1 MTLKI
6 RNAIHLVVCLFCII
20 IAASLKRGMGAETT
34 KDLVGYL
41 TAGVGILGA
50 VDIFLKK
57 ETKYSTIYFIVDAI
71 LVVATIGTSTVG
83 GKLDSVV
90 PFMCIAIMVLYALYP
105 INYYFGRLSGAFK
118 KHKAGIPICLAIIAT
133 KALSIAVSL
142 GIYQYF
148 QDVKEGG
155 DPSGSNGYFKLMM
168 TLGIIVLVIG
178 VLGYVWTILEKN
190 SGQSP
195 ARQRSTGNY
204 APQSSGSSG
213 GGQVDSI
220 TYRIA
225 SSYSK
230 TYYEGHAIAN
240 LRVSRKIRGGDIYFI
255 VSGSCRSA
263 EPITSQTLADLYQR
277 DAARCVRQV
286 QEDIMSA
293 AQRALSGVNGQYYL
307 HVESDN
313 ISLK

>member
-1 MTLKI
+1 MNLKI
-6 RNAIHLVVCLFCII
+6 RNAIHLLVCLFCII
-20 IAASLKRGMGAETT
+20 IAASLKRGLGAETT

-50 VDIFLKK
+50 IDIFLKK
-57 ETKYSTIYFIVDAI
+57 ETKYSTVYFVVDAI

-90 PFMCIAIMVLYALYP
+90 PFMCIAIMVLYAIYP
-105 INYYFGRLSGAFK
+105 ISYYFGRLAGAFK
-118 KHKAGIPICLAIIAT
+118 KHKAGIPICFAILAT
-133 KALSIAVSL
+133 KFLSVAISL

-168 TLGIIVLVIG
+168 TLGIIILVIG
-178 VLGYVWTILEKN
+178 VLGYIWTILEKN
-190 SGQSP
+190 TGHGP
-195 ARQRSTGNY
+195 ARQRTPSY
-204 APQSSGSSG
+204 SPQSSGSNG

-225 SSYSK
+225 SSFSK

-240 LRVSRKIRGGDIYFI
+240 LRVNRKIRGGDIYFI

-286 QEDIMSA
+286 QEDIMAS
-293 AQRALSGVNGQYYL
+293 AQRALSGVSGQYYI